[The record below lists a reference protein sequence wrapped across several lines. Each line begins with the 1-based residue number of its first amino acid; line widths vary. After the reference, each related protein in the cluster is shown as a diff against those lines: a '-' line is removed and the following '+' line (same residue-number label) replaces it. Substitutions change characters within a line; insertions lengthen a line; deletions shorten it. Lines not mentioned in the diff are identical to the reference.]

1 MVHKYDKY
9 LDFAIRFSTE
19 RGLDLVGPPLSE
31 AGIEDLRQRARS
43 KLSAEIPD
51 QYLEFLRRMDGI
63 EWNGLDVFAGTE
75 RDENVFPEEFVD
87 YNLVMRNHEDDY
99 NYLIFAYSDIS
110 QFVLN
115 LAESQFQT
123 IGLGTYD
130 VVEVHESFDDM
141 LAAAFE
147 EYKVDGM

>member
-51 QYLEFLRRMDGI
+51 PYLEFLRRIDGI
-63 EWNGLDVFAGTE
+63 EWNGLYVYAGTE
-75 RDENVFPEEFVD
+75 RDEDVLPEEFVD
-87 YNLVMRNHEDDY
+87 YNLAMRNCEEDL
-99 NYLIFAYSDIS
+99 NFLIFATSGIS
-110 QFVLN
+110 QFVQN
-115 LAESQFQT
+115 LSESRFQT
-123 IGLGTYD
+123 LGLGTYD
-130 VVEVHESFDDM
+130 VVEEHESFDDM

-147 EYKVDGM
+147 ENKIDGM